1 MRLLAEGEQYSQ
13 EVWMHFI
20 LVQDL
25 AHQFRRDLQRLD
37 GAF

>member
-1 MRLLAEGEQYSQ
+1 MRLLAEGEQHPQ
-13 EVWMHFI
+13 EVWMHLI

-25 AHQFRRDLQRLD
+25 AHQFRGDLQRLD